1 MRTRSNGKESGPFVR
16 ACKKAQ
22 IVGKRTFGSNNDLK
36 SVRRRAVLGSAKGL
50 QRPASLAVLL
60 SSMTT
65 AYESPNTRRKSRLQE
80 ASLLEGPML
89 LLQSIRGFKTNRS
102 LLWLGCVPLA
112 LFGLGL
118 FNLSAHAAEMPE
130 LNAAFL
136 ANNLWLL
143 VATILVIFMNAGFA
157 MVEAGMCRQK
167 NAVNILAK
175 NLFVF
180 ALAVTAYWFVGY
192 SLMYGNAIAA
202 GWLYFNGLFFDP
214 AVTPEL
220 ISEAGL
226 VPSVDFLF
234 QAAFAGTA
242 ATIVSGL
249 VAERVKFG
257 EFVVFS
263 LILTAFIYPIAG
275 SWEWNGGWL
284 NSVGDKEFIDFA
296 GSSIVHSV
304 GAWAGLIGAMLL
316 GPRIGKFIDGK
327 PQAIPGHNMAIATL
341 GALILWIG
349 WYGFNPGSQL
359 AMDQWVPYVAVTTTL
374 AAAGGAIGAT
384 VISTLTSGK
393 PDLTMI
399 INGILAGLVSIT
411 AGCGNLTFVGSWVAG
426 LIGGIIVVFAV
437 SALDASGIDDPVGA
451 FSVHGVCGVWGT
463 LVVGLWGF
471 DIQGD
476 GSPLGL
482 LVGGGISQLGIQALG
497 CAAYAIWT
505 IVTCWIAWS
514 VIGGLFGGIR
524 VTEKEEVEGLDIG
537 EHGMEAYPDF
547 VSSGR

>member
-1 MRTRSNGKESGPFVR
+1 MRTRSNGKESGPFVL

-36 SVRRRAVLGSAKGL
+36 SVRTRAVLGSGIGL

>member
-1 MRTRSNGKESGPFVR
+1 
-16 ACKKAQ
+16 
-22 IVGKRTFGSNNDLK
+22 
-36 SVRRRAVLGSAKGL
+36 
-50 QRPASLAVLL
+50 
-60 SSMTT
+60 
-65 AYESPNTRRKSRLQE
+65 
-80 ASLLEGPML
+80 ML
-89 LLQSIRGFKTNRS
+89 LLRSIRGFRTNRA
-102 LLWLGCVPLA
+102 LLWLACVPVA
-112 LFGLGL
+112 LFGLGI
-118 FNLSAHAAEMPE
+118 FNLSAFAEELPE

-180 ALAVTAYWFVGY
+180 ALAVTAYWFIGY
-192 SLMYGNAIAA
+192 SLMYGGSVVD
-202 GWLYFNGLFFDP
+202 GWLYFKGLFFDP
-214 AVTPEL
+214 AVSAET
-220 ISEAGL
+220 ITDAGL
-226 VPSVDFLF
+226 VPTVDFLF

-257 EFVVFS
+257 EFVVFA
-263 LILTAFIYPIAG
+263 LVLTAVIYPIAG

-284 NSVGDKEFIDFA
+284 NNVGNKEFIDFA

-304 GAWAGLIGAMLL
+304 GAWAGLVGAMLL
-316 GPRIGKFIDGK
+316 GPRIGKYVDGRT
-327 PQAIPGHNMAIATL
+327 QAIPGHNMAIATL

-384 VISTLTSGK
+384 VISTMSSGK

-411 AGCGNLTFVGSWVAG
+411 AGCGNLTMVGSWVAG
-426 LIGGIIVVFAV
+426 LIGGVIVVFSV
-437 SALDASGIDDPVGA
+437 SALDSAGIDDPVGA

-482 LVGGGISQLGIQALG
+482 LVGGGVEQLGIQALG
-497 CAAYAIWT
+497 CAAYAIWAL
-505 IVTCWIAWS
+505 VPCWIAWS
-514 VIGGLFGGIR
+514 IIGGLFGGIR
-524 VTEKEEVEGLDIG
+524 VSEEEETMGLDIG

-547 VSSGR
+547 ASSGN

>member
-1 MRTRSNGKESGPFVR
+1 M
-16 ACKKAQ
+16 
-22 IVGKRTFGSNNDLK
+22 
-36 SVRRRAVLGSAKGL
+36 
-50 QRPASLAVLL
+50 
-60 SSMTT
+60 
-65 AYESPNTRRKSRLQE
+65 
-80 ASLLEGPML
+80 
-89 LLQSIRGFKTNRS
+89 
-102 LLWLGCVPLA
+102 LWLATVPLA
-112 LFGLGL
+112 LFGLGI
-118 FNLSAHAAEMPE
+118 FNLSAHASDFPE

-143 VATILVIFMNAGFA
+143 IATILVIFMNAGFA
-157 MVEAGMCRQK
+157 MVEAGMCRSK

-192 SLMYGNAIAA
+192 KIMYGDSVLG
-202 GWLYFNGLFFDP
+202 GWFFWGGFFFDP
-214 AVTPEL
+214 EVTAEMVTDG
-220 ISEAGL
+220 SL
-226 VPSVDFLF
+226 VPTVDFLF
-234 QAAFAGTA
+234 QYAFAGTA

-257 EFVVFS
+257 EFVVFA
-263 LILTAFIYPIAG
+263 LVLTAVIYPIAG

-284 NSVGDKEFIDFA
+284 NSVPGAPEFIDFA

-304 GAWAGLIGAMLL
+304 GAWAGLVGAMLL
-316 GPRIGKFIDGK
+316 GPRIGKFVDGK
-327 PQAIPGHNMAIATL
+327 PQAMPGHNMAIATL

-374 AAAGGAIGAT
+374 AAAGGGIAAT
-384 VISTLTSGK
+384 ILSTLTSGK

-411 AGCGNLTFVGSWVAG
+411 AGCGNLTMVGSWIAG
-426 LIGGIIVVFAV
+426 FIGGIIVVFSVA
-437 SALDASGIDDPVGA
+437 ALDAAEIDDPVGA

-463 LVVGLWGF
+463 VVIGLWGY
-471 DIQGD
+471 DIQGS
-476 GSPLGL
+476 GAGLGL
-482 LVGGGISQLGIQALG
+482 FNGGGIGQLGIQALG
-497 CAAYAIWT
+497 AGAYAIWT

-524 VTEKEEVEGLDIG
+524 VSEEEETQGLDIG

-547 VSSGR
+547 ASAK

>member
-1 MRTRSNGKESGPFVR
+1 
-16 ACKKAQ
+16 
-22 IVGKRTFGSNNDLK
+22 
-36 SVRRRAVLGSAKGL
+36 
-50 QRPASLAVLL
+50 
-60 SSMTT
+60 MTT
-65 AYESPNTRRKSRLQE
+65 AMQTPPRRSRSKLQDV
-80 ASLLEGPML
+80 SLVNGPML
-89 LLQSIRGFKTNRS
+89 LLKSIRGFSSNRS
-102 LLWLGCVPLA
+102 LLWLATVPLA
-112 LFGLGL
+112 LFGLGV
-118 FNLSAHAAEMPE
+118 FNLSAHAADLPE

-143 VATILVIFMNAGFA
+143 IATILVIFMNAGFA
-157 MVEAGMCRQK
+157 MVEAGMCRSK

-180 ALAVTAYWFVGY
+180 ALAVTAYWFIGY
-192 SLMYGNAIAA
+192 SIMYGGSLAD
-202 GWLYFNGLFFDP
+202 GWLYFGGLFFDP
-214 AVTPEL
+214 TVTAETVAD
-220 ISEAGL
+220 AGL
-226 VPSVDFLF
+226 VPTVDFLF
-234 QAAFAGTA
+234 QSAFAGTA

-257 EFVVFS
+257 EFVVFA
-263 LILTAFIYPIAG
+263 LVLTAFIYPVSG
-275 SWEWNGGWL
+275 SWQWNGGWL
-284 NSVGDKEFIDFA
+284 AELGFIDFA

-304 GAWAGLIGAMLL
+304 GAWAGLVGAMLL
-316 GPRIGKFIDGK
+316 GPRIGKFLDGK
-327 PQAIPGHNMAIATL
+327 PQAMPGHNMAIATL
-341 GALILWIG
+341 GALVLWIG

-411 AGCGNLTFVGSWVAG
+411 AGCANLTLAGSWLAG
-426 LIGGIIVVFAV
+426 LIGGVIVVFSVA
-437 SALDASGIDDPVGA
+437 ALDAAEIDDPVGA

-476 GSPLGL
+476 GTPLGFF
-482 LVGGGISQLGIQALG
+482 VGGGFNQFFVQALG

-505 IVTCWIAWS
+505 LVTCWIAWS
-514 VIGGLFGGIR
+514 IIGGLFGGIR
-524 VTEKEEVEGLDIG
+524 VSEDEEVLGLDIG

-547 VSSGR
+547 VSSK

>member
-1 MRTRSNGKESGPFVR
+1 
-16 ACKKAQ
+16 
-22 IVGKRTFGSNNDLK
+22 
-36 SVRRRAVLGSAKGL
+36 
-50 QRPASLAVLL
+50 
-60 SSMTT
+60 MTT
-65 AYESPNTRRKSRLQE
+65 ALHTPTRRSRSKLQD
-80 ASLLEGPML
+80 SNLINGPML
-89 LLQSIRGFKTNRS
+89 LLKSIRGFGSNRS
-102 LLWLGCVPLA
+102 LLWLATVPLS
-112 LFGLGL
+112 LFGLAI
-118 FNLSAHAAEMPE
+118 FTFSAHASDLPE

-143 VATILVIFMNAGFA
+143 IATILVIFMNAGFA
-157 MVEAGMCRQK
+157 MVEAGMCRSK
-167 NAVNILAK
+167 NAVNILTK

-192 SLMYGNAIAA
+192 SVMYGGSIAE
-202 GWLYFNGLFFDP
+202 GWLYFGGLFFDP
-214 AVTPEL
+214 TVT
-220 ISEAGL
+220 SETIADAGL
-226 VPSVDFLF
+226 VPTVDFLF
-234 QAAFAGTA
+234 QSAFAGTA

-257 EFVVFS
+257 EFVVFA
-263 LILTAFIYPIAG
+263 LVLTAVIYPIAG
-275 SWEWNGGWL
+275 SWQWNGGWL
-284 NSVGDKEFIDFA
+284 SELGFVDFA

-304 GAWAGLIGAMLL
+304 GAWAGLVGAMLL
-316 GPRIGKFIDGK
+316 GPRIGKFLNGK
-327 PQAIPGHNMAIATL
+327 PQAMPGHNMAIATL
-341 GALILWIG
+341 GALVLWIG

-384 VISTLTSGK
+384 ITSTLTSGK

-411 AGCGNLTFVGSWVAG
+411 AGCANLTLVGSWFAG
-426 LIGGIIVVFAV
+426 LVGGVIVVFSVA
-437 SALDASGIDDPVGA
+437 ALDAAEIDDPVGA

-463 LVVGLWGF
+463 LVIGIWGY

-476 GSPLGL
+476 GSPLGF
-482 LVGGGISQLGIQALG
+482 LVGADFNQFFIQALG

-505 IVTCWIAWS
+505 LVTCWIAWS

-524 VTEKEEVEGLDIG
+524 VSEKEEIQGLDIG

-547 VSSGR
+547 ASVK